1 MIKIILLSD
10 FAEDYGK
17 NLLRGIARYS
27 KDHGPWTFCRMP
39 GHYRETIGI
48 DGILGWAKEWKA
60 DGIIGRFYNNEEVWK
75 FRQAKIPVI
84 AQDFKERF
92 KEIPNITGAYRETGR
107 LGAEYFLKKG
117 FKNFAFYG
125 FRNIVWSRE
134 RCEGFT
140 ERVKE
145 AGYDVHH
152 YDRTDSR
159 EIDLWHYK
167 PFALSR
173 WLRSLPKPTALMTC
187 DDNLGNHIT
196 EVSRQIKFK
205 IPEEIAVLGV
215 DNDEMNCD
223 LSDPPLSS
231 MGLDTEKS
239 GYEAAR
245 LMHQMIEEKGDR
257 YEDIVVRPTQVV
269 TRVSTDIFASPDKYI
284 VDALKYIHNNL
295 DKNLK
300 VNEVLKEVP
309 MSRRSLE
316 KRFIL
321 TTGYPV
327 YEYIYNQRI
336 ERFTQKLL
344 ETDMTIFEIALE
356 LGLSDSKNIARQ
368 FKQIKGLTPVA
379 YRKKFMLEKAV
390 SSKL

>member
-1 MIKIILLSD
+1 MFKIILLSD
-10 FAEDYGK
+10 FAEEYGK

-39 GHYRETIGI
+39 GHYRETIGM
-48 DGILGWAKEWKA
+48 DGILAWAKEWKA
-60 DGIIGRFYNNEEVWK
+60 DGIIGQFYNNEEVRK
-75 FRQAKIPVI
+75 FRQANIPVI

-92 KEIPNITGAYRETGR
+92 DDIPNITGAYRETGR

-134 RCEGFT
+134 RAEGFT
-140 ERVKE
+140 ERVRE

-152 YDRTDSR
+152 YERTDSR
-159 EIDLWHYK
+159 AMDLWHYK
-167 PFALSR
+167 PSALTR
-173 WLRSLPKPTALMTC
+173 WLKSLPKPVALMTC

-196 EVSRQIKFK
+196 EASRQIKIK
-205 IPEEIAVLGV
+205 IPEEVAVLGV
-215 DNDEMNCD
+215 DNDEMLCE

-231 MGLDTEKS
+231 IGLDTEKK

-245 LMHQMIEEKGDR
+245 LMHQMIDKKSDK
-257 YEDIVVRPTQVV
+257 YDDIVVQPTQVT
-269 TRVSTDIFASPDKYI
+269 TRVSTDIFASADKYI
-284 VDALKYIHNNL
+284 VDALKYIHDNL

-300 VNEVLKEVP
+300 VNQVLKEVP

-316 KRFIL
+316 KRFVL

-336 ERFTQKLL
+336 EKFTQKLL
-344 ETDMTIFEIALE
+344 ETDMTIFEIALD
-356 LGLSDSKNIARQ
+356 LGLNDSKNIARQ

-379 YRKKFMLEKAV
+379 YRKKFLLCKAG
-390 SSKL
+390 

>member
-1 MIKIILLSD
+1 MFKIILLSD
-10 FAEDYGK
+10 FAEEYGK

-48 DGILGWAKEWKA
+48 DGILAWAKEWKA
-60 DGIIGRFYNNEEVWK
+60 DGIIGQFYNNEEVWK
-75 FRQAKIPVI
+75 FRQANIPVI

-92 KEIPNITGAYRETGR
+92 DDIPNITGAYRETGR

-134 RCEGFT
+134 RAEGFT
-140 ERVKE
+140 ERVRE

-152 YDRTDSR
+152 YERTDSR
-159 EIDLWHYK
+159 AMDLWHYK
-167 PFALSR
+167 PSALTR
-173 WLRSLPKPTALMTC
+173 WLKSLPKPVALMTC

-196 EVSRQIKFK
+196 EASRQIKIK

-215 DNDEMNCD
+215 DNDEMLCE

-231 MGLDTEKS
+231 IGLDTEKK

-245 LMHQMIEEKGDR
+245 LMHQMIEKKSDK
-257 YEDIVVRPTQVV
+257 YDDIVVQPTQVT
-269 TRVSTDIFASPDKYI
+269 TRVSTDIFASADKYI
-284 VDALKYIHNNL
+284 VDALKYIHDNL

-300 VNEVLKEVP
+300 VNQVLKEVP

-316 KRFIL
+316 KRFVL

-336 ERFTQKLL
+336 EKFTQKLL
-344 ETDMTIFEIALE
+344 ETDMTIFEIALD
-356 LGLSDSKNIARQ
+356 LGLNDSKNIARQ

-379 YRKKFMLEKAV
+379 YRKKFLLCKAV
-390 SSKL
+390 